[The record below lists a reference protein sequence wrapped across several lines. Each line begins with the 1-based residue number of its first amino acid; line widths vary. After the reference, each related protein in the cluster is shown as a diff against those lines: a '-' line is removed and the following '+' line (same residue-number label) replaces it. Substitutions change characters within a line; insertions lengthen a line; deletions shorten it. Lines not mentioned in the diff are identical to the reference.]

1 MTEGLSFCVELKKTL
16 KNTQDFDNLLAN
28 VCSQLASDHA
38 ACAQTSGK
46 IGQVLRETFK
56 RYSELKP
63 GLRKPPTLGQPD
75 ILYRIG
81 PDRGH
86 PRSKYSVTISSHT
99 SSYCQRTD

>member
-46 IGQVLRETFK
+46 IAQVL
-56 RYSELKP
+56 
-63 GLRKPPTLGQPD
+63 
-75 ILYRIG
+75 
-81 PDRGH
+81 
-86 PRSKYSVTISSHT
+86 
-99 SSYCQRTD
+99 